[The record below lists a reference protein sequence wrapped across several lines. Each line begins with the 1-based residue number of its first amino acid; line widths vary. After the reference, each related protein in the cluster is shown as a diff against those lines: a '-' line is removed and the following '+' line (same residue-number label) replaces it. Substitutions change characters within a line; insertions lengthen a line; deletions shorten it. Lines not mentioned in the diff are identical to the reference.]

1 MVESFESRFTEFEQL
16 LRTARSV
23 RKNLDLSRA
32 IDPEDLRAAIDV
44 AVQAPTGLLGE
55 NWRFLVVTAP
65 DQKAKIAAIYEEIL
79 KQMMSDRGMPM
90 KATHRALIDHLPNMP
105 ALIFVCAVGEPPA
118 DHGGQIGFYGSILP
132 AAWSLM
138 LALRGRGIGTTW
150 TSLLNARADEI
161 KTILELPDGVTQ
173 TAMFPAAYLGKATLR
188 PAEREPA
195 DQVTFGDTWNSP
207 FFEPL
212 E

>member
-1 MVESFESRFTEFEQL
+1 MAESLESRFTEFEHL

-79 KQMMSDRGMPM
+79 TQLMSDRGLSI
-90 KATHRALIDHLPNMP
+90 KATHRSLIDHLPNMP
-105 ALIFVCAVGEPPA
+105 ALIFVCVVGEPPA
-118 DHGGQIGFYGSILP
+118 GRPDWLLWIH
-132 AAWSLM
+132 
-138 LALRGRGIGTTW
+138 LAGRVVA
-150 TSLLNARADEI
+150 NARATRAWHRDY
-161 KTILELPDGVTQ
+161 LDL
-173 TAMFPAAYLGKATLR
+173 TA
-188 PAEREPA
+188 
-195 DQVTFGDTWNSP
+195 
-207 FFEPL
+207 
-212 E
+212 